1 MQVIIQGF
9 RSYREQTVV
18 DPFSPNNNVIVGRNG
33 SGKSNFFLAIQFVLS
48 DEYSHLKPD
57 VRQSM
62 LHEGPGQRTM
72 VAYVEII
79 FDNSD
84 NRLPI
89 DDTQV
94 TLRRQIGL
102 KKDQYYLN
110 KKVVTRSEV
119 MNVLESAG
127 FSRSNPYYIVKQ
139 GKINHMATSPDSQRL
154 KILREVAGTRTYDER
169 KEESRGLLRDTES
182 KLEKITDLLKYIDE
196 RLNSLEGEK
205 EELKEYQ
212 KWDKM
217 RRSLEYTIYHQE
229 LEDARSKQKE
239 LELTR
244 EKSSSVSEKLR
255 DDLNKLVTEIKDT
268 SRDLREVK
276 SKLQTFRDEKEA
288 LNHEQSSLLK
298 EKTRLELRLK
308 DLKDEVEGDSKS
320 KSRAEKELEGLKA
333 KIKENQDKLNEIRP
347 EYDEMKDLEEQCT
360 RELSLK
366 EQKRSELYAKQGR
379 GSQFTSKSERD
390 TWINNELRS
399 LTRNVEDKKSQI
411 KRLKTDMARDAKRKE
426 ELETKIDVST
436 LFASSIFCC
445 AISIIES

>member
-1 MQVIIQGF
+1 
-9 RSYREQTVV
+9 
-18 DPFSPNNNVIVGRNG
+18 
-33 SGKSNFFLAIQFVLS
+33 
-48 DEYSHLKPD
+48 
-57 VRQSM
+57 M

-94 TLRRQIGL
+94 SLRRQIGM
-102 KKDQYYLN
+102 KKDQYLLN
-110 KKVVTRSEV
+110 SKVVTRSEV

-139 GKINHMATSPDSQRL
+139 GKINMMATAPDSQRL

-182 KLEKITDLLKYIDE
+182 KLEKIMDLLKYIEE
-196 RLNSLEGEK
+196 RLQSLEGEK

-217 RRSLEYTIYHQE
+217 RRSLEYTIYNQE
-229 LEDARSKQKE
+229 LQDARHKQAE
-239 LELTR
+239 LEAKR
-244 EKSSSVSEKLR
+244 ENSSTESEKLR
-255 DDLNKLVTEIKDT
+255 DELNKLVDDIKET
-268 SRDLREVK
+268 GRELREVK

-288 LNHEQSSLLK
+288 LNHEQANFLK
-298 EKTRLELRLK
+298 EKTRLELRLN

-320 KSRAEKELEGLKA
+320 KKRAEQELKQLKA
-333 KIKENQDKLNEIRP
+333 KIAENQAKLDEIRP
-347 EYDEMKDLEEQCT
+347 EYEEMKEEEERCT

-379 GSQFTSKSERD
+379 GSQFKTKKDRD
-390 TWINNELRS
+390 DWITAEVRVLN
-399 LTRNVEDKKSQI
+399 RNITDKTTQI
-411 KRLKTDMARDAKRKE
+411 QRLKRDMEKDSKRKA
-426 ELETKIDVST
+426 ELETKIDVSIFSY
-436 LFASSIFCC
+436 LMAQSFSPINQLMNQFFQSIN
-445 AISIIES
+445 

>member
-1 MQVIIQGF
+1 
-9 RSYREQTVV
+9 
-18 DPFSPNNNVIVGRNG
+18 
-33 SGKSNFFLAIQFVLS
+33 
-48 DEYSHLKPD
+48 
-57 VRQSM
+57 M

-94 TLRRQIGL
+94 SLRRQIGM
-102 KKDQYYLN
+102 KKDQYLLN
-110 KKVVTRSEV
+110 SKVVTRSEV

-139 GKINHMATSPDSQRL
+139 GKINMMATAPDSQRL

-182 KLEKITDLLKYIDE
+182 KLEKIMDLLKYIEE
-196 RLNSLEGEK
+196 RLQSLEGEK

-217 RRSLEYTIYHQE
+217 RRSLEYTIYNQE
-229 LEDARSKQKE
+229 LQDARHKQAE
-239 LELTR
+239 LDAKR
-244 EKSSSVSEKLR
+244 ENSSTESEKLR
-255 DDLNKLVTEIKDT
+255 DELNKLVDDIKET
-268 SRDLREVK
+268 GRELREIK

-288 LNHEQSSLLK
+288 LNHEQANFLK
-298 EKTRLELRLK
+298 EKTRLELRLN

-320 KSRAEKELEGLKA
+320 KKRAEQELKQLKA
-333 KIKENQDKLNEIRP
+333 KIAENQAKLDEIRP
-347 EYDEMKDLEEQCT
+347 EYEEMKEEEERCT

-379 GSQFTSKSERD
+379 GSQFKTKKDRD
-390 TWINNELRS
+390 DWITTEVRVLN
-399 LTRNVEDKKSQI
+399 RNITDKTTQI
-411 KRLKTDMARDAKRKE
+411 QRLKRDMEKDSKRKA
-426 ELETKIDVST
+426 ELETKIDVS
-436 LFASSIFCC
+436 IFSYLKAQSFY
-445 AISIIES
+445 AIN

>member
-1 MQVIIQGF
+1 
-9 RSYREQTVV
+9 
-18 DPFSPNNNVIVGRNG
+18 
-33 SGKSNFFLAIQFVLS
+33 
-48 DEYSHLKPD
+48 
-57 VRQSM
+57 M

-169 KEESRGLLRDTES
+169 KEESRTLLRDTES
-182 KLEKITDLLKYIDE
+182 KLEKINDLIKYIDE
-196 RLNSLEGEK
+196 RLQSLEGETA
-205 EELKEYQ
+205 ELKEYQ

-217 RRSLEYTIYHQE
+217 RRSLEYTIYTQE
-229 LEDARSKQKE
+229 LEDARKKQKE
-239 LELTR
+239 LEEKR
-244 EKSSSVSEKLR
+244 ENSSSVSEKLR
-255 DDLNKLVTEIKDT
+255 DDLNKLVNDIKDG

-276 SKLQTFRDEKEA
+276 TKLQTCRDEKEA
-288 LNHEQSSLLK
+288 LNQEHGNFLK
-298 EKTRLELRLK
+298 ERTRLELRLK
-308 DLKDEVEGDSKS
+308 DLLDEVEGDSQS
-320 KSRAEKELEGLKA
+320 KTRAEQELASLKV
-333 KIKENQDKLNEIRP
+333 KIEENQAVLNEIRP
-347 EYDEMKDLEEQCT
+347 EYDKMKQTEEQCT
-360 RELSLK
+360 RDLSLK

-379 GSQFTSKSERD
+379 GSQFNSKSERD
-390 TWINNELRS
+390 NWINNELRS
-399 LTRNVEDKKSQI
+399 LTKNVNEKKTQI
-411 KRLKTDMARDAKRKE
+411 TRLKGDLERDGE
-426 ELETKIDVST
+426 HPYGIVLVSVS
-436 LFASSIFCC
+436 FNRHWKGPRGR
-445 AISIIES
+445 